1 MVVEVRA
8 SSINPGEA
16 AIRSGAL
23 AAVFPATFPSGE
35 GSDLAG
41 VVTAVGDQ
49 VTGIDVGDEVLGWSD
64 ERAAHATHV
73 AVPASQVVA
82 KPAGLSFDVAG
93 SLYVAGAAAV
103 ASVESVDPQAGETVV
118 VSGVTGGVGVIT
130 AQLLQRRGVEVVGI
144 ASERNGDWL
153 RTLGVTPVAYGADAV
168 ETLARIRA
176 AVPDKVHAWIDLFG
190 GGYVAQAIELGIPA
204 DRINTIIDHAA
215 VEEYGVRA
223 RRHGRRG
230 ERGEPR
236 VPGRRSRRTA
246 TWRSRSRPPT
256 RWTGSAT
263 RSPRWSSGTPAARS
277 SCTRRTEQAQ
287 AGREAVPAAGRAG
300 GERLRQVGGQPHLC
314 PPSGAV
320 RRDDDVRGQLGER
333 LRRSAR

>member
-1 MVVEVRA
+1 MSNASTTARAVRFDGYGDRDVLYVTDVPMPDPAPDGVVVEVRA
-8 SSINPGEA
+8 SSLNPGEA

-49 VTGIDVGDEVLGWSD
+49 VSGVDVGDEVLGWSD
-64 ERAAHATHV
+64 ERTAHATHV
-73 AVPASQVVA
+73 AVPASQIVA

-103 ASVESVDPQAGETVV
+103 ASVESVDPQVGETVV

-130 AQLLQRRGVEVVGI
+130 AQLLQRRGVEVVGV

-204 DRINTIIDHAA
+204 DRINTIIDRAA
-215 VEEYGVRA
+215 VEEYGVRSDGTA
-223 RRHGRRG
+223 VGASAENLAFLADLAADGDLVIPIVATYPLDRVRDAFAEVEQRHTRG
-230 ERGEPR
+230 KIVLHP
-236 VPGRRSRRTA
+236 
-246 TWRSRSRPPT
+246 
-256 RWTGSAT
+256 
-263 RSPRWSSGTPAARS
+263 
-277 SCTRRTEQAQ
+277 Q
-287 AGREAVPAAGRAG
+287 
-300 GERLRQVGGQPHLC
+300 
-314 PPSGAV
+314 
-320 RRDDDVRGQLGER
+320 D
-333 LRRSAR
+333 